1 MATNKSVLSQ
11 LQSVGEDAVA
21 RITKSP
27 TTRSALEKGMQLKD
41 RAGKTLTGLE
51 GVEQRLSAIE
61 KRLSALEGKAKP
73 KPKPATRIRST
84 TAKTAASKTTAAKP
98 KPRASTTKP
107 KSSSS

>member
-73 KPKPATRIRST
+73 KPATRIRST